1 MFSGFKMLKH
11 PQQIGQAP
19 PQKSNTGIVAAVF
32 GSLVAIGG
40 AAAVAYAS
48 RSKPQPQLGRPR
60 FKKPCG
66 CGR

>member
-1 MFSGFKMLKH
+1 MLKY

-19 PQKSNTGIVAAVF
+19 PQKSSAGVAAAVF

-40 AAAVAYAS
+40 AAAIAYAS
-48 RSKPQPQLGRPR
+48 RGKPQPKLGRSR
-60 FKKPCG
+60 VVLKKPCG